1 MMVQTNMALSLSHG
15 RGTKHRSP
23 IHHLSSNYNVL
34 SCPLGPQ
41 QPNLPSVHHLP
52 AKSPPDA
59 PSSAEIFRPKSQY
72 HCHWFKQRM
81 KRKKRKRFRK
91 PKPLFHL
98 TWKYKAVTLTLCA
111 LVTAYKV
118 GCRVERFVSSSLS
131 GGFCWVLSLFSKTS
145 THSISYDSTPCQGS
159 LKAWFVVFQSL
170 VFPNASKAC
179 FDTDSFKI

>member
-1 MMVQTNMALSLSHG
+1 MAYAPNITHLFIIFQAIVMLYIFPPSL
-15 RGTKHRSP
+15 RQML
-23 IHHLSSNYNVL
+23 HL
-34 SCPLGPQ
+34 Q
-41 QPNLPSVHHLP
+41 RRFH
-52 AKSPPDA
+52 
-59 PSSAEIFRPKSQY
+59 PKSQY
-72 HCHWFKQRM
+72 RCHWFKQRM
-81 KRKKRKRFRK
+81 KRKKRKRFRM